1 LTLSARLLGCPDPS
15 PDGLFLFGCHRAEE
29 GKRRG
34 GADVVRLMLLLL
46 CLSLALVLMPGAV
59 SPAKPKSGK
68 VLRGHAVYYAGRY
81 KGRRMACGGRYHPN
95 KMVAAHRS
103 LACGTR
109 LSVRTIR
116 GEEVVVRVTD
126 RGPFGNARTILD
138 LSRRAARRLGY
149 IDTGRAW
156 VRAEVLGRPR

>member
-1 LTLSARLLGCPDPS
+1 
-15 PDGLFLFGCHRAEE
+15 
-29 GKRRG
+29 
-34 GADVVRLMLLLL
+34 
-46 CLSLALVLMPGAV
+46 MPGSV
-59 SPAKPKSGK
+59 SPAKSKTRK
-68 VLRGHAVYYAGRY
+68 VLRGHAVYYAHRY

-109 LSVRTIR
+109 LSVRTGR
-116 GEEVVVRVTD
+116 GEEVVGVRD
-126 RGPFGNARTILD
+126 RGPFGNAWTILD

-156 VRAEVLGRPR
+156 VRAEVVGRPR

>member
-1 LTLSARLLGCPDPS
+1 
-15 PDGLFLFGCHRAEE
+15 
-29 GKRRG
+29 
-34 GADVVRLMLLLL
+34 V
-46 CLSLALVLMPGAV
+46 PGSV
-59 SPAKPKSGK
+59 SPAKTETRK
-68 VLRGHAVYYAGRY
+68 VLRGHAVYYANRY

-95 KMVAAHRS
+95 NMVAAHRS

-109 LSVRTIR
+109 LSVRTRR

-149 IDTGRAW
+149 TDTGRVW
-156 VRAEVLGRPR
+156 VRAEVLGRSR